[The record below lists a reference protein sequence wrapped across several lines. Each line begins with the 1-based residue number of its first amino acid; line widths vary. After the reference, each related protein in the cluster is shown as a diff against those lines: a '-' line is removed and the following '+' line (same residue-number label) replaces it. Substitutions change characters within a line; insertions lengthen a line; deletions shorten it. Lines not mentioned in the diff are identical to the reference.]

1 MEAVVGVVVVGVV
14 VAVVEIAVEEAAEIV
29 VVVEIVEAETLPIR
43 AAVKSYQRLPLCPP
57 DRPNVRAYSKTQN
70 QLRRLYAHP
79 AVPQVK
85 RRPAT

>member
-1 MEAVVGVVVVGVV
+1 
-14 VAVVEIAVEEAAEIV
+14 VEIVEAAEIV

-57 DRPNVRAYSKTQN
+57 DRPNVRVYSKTQN

-79 AVPQVK
+79 AVQEMASDGWIQGVSSK
-85 RRPAT
+85 RAG